1 MMESVPKF
9 LNGVYSFSGAG
20 LGKPALLD
28 PSLVY
33 NVAPDR
39 RAQLVYLRAGNSAD
53 ALVSLTLMRDGKPMR
68 LFPVGAKAAEHVPL
82 TVVEDLQPDTK
93 LEVHFAAPEGV
104 TGQLVLDLGLVEI

>member
-9 LNGVYSFSGAG
+9 LNGVFAFKGGG
-20 LGKPALLD
+20 LGTPALLD

-33 NVAPDR
+33 SVPSDR
-39 RAQLVYLRAGNSAD
+39 RSQLVSLRAGNSAD

-93 LEVHFAAPEGV
+93 LEVHFDAPEGV
-104 TGQLVLDLGLVEI
+104 SGHLVIDLGMVEI

>member
-9 LNGVYSFSGAG
+9 LNGVYAFTGAG

-28 PSLVY
+28 PGLVY
-33 NVAPDR
+33 SVSRDR
-39 RAQLVYLRAGNSAD
+39 RAQLVYLRAGNSTD
-53 ALVSLTLMRDGKPMR
+53 ALVNLTLMRDGAPMR
-68 LFPVGAKAAEHVPL
+68 MFPVGAKAAEHVPL

-104 TGQLVLDLGLVEI
+104 TGHLVLDLGLVEI